1 MKAQVECSWNGG
13 MSFETEMDGHK
24 IVLDATPE
32 VGGKDL
38 GPRPKPFMLLALA
51 GCTGMD
57 VISILKK
64 MRVEVESFEVSTMA
78 ELTEEH
84 PKKFSTIKIIYD
96 IKGKDVPADK
106 VKKAVS
112 LSEERYCGISAS
124 LKPGALA
131 ISVLLETIPIWC
143 MCIVVRFTLSDIPM
157 SSALIITLMCFFAFC
172 LINQVE

>member
-64 MRVEVESFEVSTMA
+64 MGQEVSWFNVRVESEM
-78 ELTEEH
+78 TEEH
-84 PKKFSTIKIIYD
+84 PKHYTSYHIIYEFKASD
-96 IKGKDVPADK
+96 DLNRNKVDK
-106 VKKAVS
+106 AIV
-112 LSEERYCGISAS
+112 LSQDRYCGVSDV
-124 LKPGALA
+124 LKKVSP
-131 ISVLLETIPIWC
+131 VTH
-143 MCIVVRFTLSDIPM
+143 
-157 SSALIITLMCFFAFC
+157 
-172 LINQVE
+172 QVDYL

>member
-64 MRVEVESFEVSTMA
+64 MGQEVSWFNVRVES

-84 PKKFSTIKIIYD
+84 PKHYSSYHIVYEFKASDDLNRNK
-96 IKGKDVPADK
+96 VDK
-106 VKKAVS
+106 AIV
-112 LSEERYCGISAS
+112 LSQDRYCGVSDV
-124 LKPGALA
+124 LKKVSP
-131 ISVLLETIPIWC
+131 VTH
-143 MCIVVRFTLSDIPM
+143 
-157 SSALIITLMCFFAFC
+157 
-172 LINQVE
+172 QVDYL